1 MFAPTNAAFDAL
13 PPGTVDALLADPTGD
28 LAQILLY
35 HVASGKV
42 MSSDLSDGQSITTL
56 LNKNLS
62 VSINA
67 EGVFINGAKVTVAD
81 IAADNG
87 VVHVIDAVRYFS
99 GI

>member
-1 MFAPTNAAFDAL
+1 
-13 PPGTVDALLADPTGD
+13 
-28 LAQILLY
+28 
-35 HVASGKV
+35 

-87 VVHVIDAVRYFS
+87 VVYVIDAVRYFS